1 MKTQTE
7 NTKTYPKSSESV
19 VNKVKARA
27 QTLNKPGDLDALV
40 EQIGEAKYV
49 LLGEATHGTHEFYLW
64 RAILTKRLIEEK
76 GFSFVGVEGD
86 SPDCY
91 RVNRFVKQYDGHARN
106 AYETIREFNRWPTWM
121 WANWEVIEFINWLK
135 DFNNRGSTKQK
146 VGFYGLDV
154 YSLGES
160 LDALMK
166 YLKNTDYIAYLK
178 AQEAVKC
185 FEPFG
190 FEGTDYAR
198 ATWLIPKSCET
209 EVIDLLRDVR
219 SKITTY
225 NTDPEAVFNTEQNA
239 LVAVNA
245 ERYYRTMIQGG
256 GASWNVRDRHMV
268 ETLERLMDFH
278 GENAKAI
285 VWAHNTHVGDARA
298 TDMSRQGMVNIGELI
313 SVYHDNDEVFKVGFG
328 TYKGTVI
335 AGRQW
340 GDRMEIMEVPKAS
353 EDSWESILHE
363 AGAGENLVFTTKG
376 WHDDPDF
383 DKRFKHRA
391 IGVVYQPEYEH
402 FGNYV
407 PSDIPLRYD
416 AFIHIDKT
424 SALHPVHL
432 KPDGH
437 QIPETYPWGV

>member
-1 MKTQTE
+1 MKTETD
-7 NTKTYPKSSESV
+7 NALHYYKSTKALV
-19 VNKVKARA
+19 DKVKKHAR
-27 QTLNKPGDLDALV
+27 TLSKPKDLDVLI
-40 EQIGEAKYV
+40 ERIGDARYV

-91 RVNRFVKQYDGHARN
+91 RVNRYVKNYGDHPSN
-106 AYETIREFNRWPTWM
+106 AYDTIREFNRWPTWM

-135 DFNNRGSTKQK
+135 DFNTKKATTRK

-160 LDALMK
+160 LEALMQ
-166 YLKNTDYIAYLK
+166 YLEKTDHAAYIK

-190 FEGTDYAR
+190 YEGTDYAR
-198 ATWLIPKSCET
+198 ATWLIPKTCET
-209 EVIDLLRDVR
+209 EVVDLLRDVR
-219 SKITTY
+219 TKITSY

-245 ERYYRTMIQGG
+245 EKYYRTMIKGG

-278 GENAKAI
+278 GDEAKAI

-313 SVYHDNDEVFKVGFG
+313 SIYHHADEVFKVGFG
-328 TYKGTVI
+328 TYQGTVI
-335 AGRQW
+335 AGRKW
-340 GDRMEIMEVPKAS
+340 GDAMEIMNVPKAA
-353 EDSWESILHE
+353 EDSWEAILHQ
-363 AGAGENLVFTTKG
+363 AGDGADLVFTTDV
-376 WHDDPDF
+376 WQNDPT
-383 DKRFKHRA
+383 FKTRLDHRA
-391 IGVVYQPEYEH
+391 IGVVYQPEYER

-416 AFIHIDKT
+416 GFIHIDT
-424 SALHPVHL
+424 SSALHPVHI